1 MPLLFAFVMG
11 VANFAMH
18 RAVQE
23 SGHPALA
30 SVPGFSGRRGKRMA
44 LAFEF
49 LVLLAALL
57 LTVNHSPAWVLAYGL
72 YTAANGLA
80 AWLILS
86 QRL

>member
-1 MPLLFAFVMG
+1 MPLLVAFVMG
-11 VANFAMH
+11 IANFAMH

-23 SGHPALA
+23 SGHPAL
-30 SVPGFSGRRGKRMA
+30 SMIPGFSGRRGRRMA

-57 LTVNHSPAWVLAYGL
+57 LTVNHSPAWVLGYGF

>member
-11 VANFAMH
+11 IANFAMH

-30 SVPGFSGRRGKRMA
+30 LVPGFSGRRGRRMA

-49 LVLLAALL
+49 FVLLAALML
-57 LTVNHSPAWVLAYGL
+57 AANHSSTWTLAYGL
-72 YTAANGLA
+72 YTAMNGVA

-86 QRL
+86 HRL